1 MDDALPEWMD
11 DDAESV
17 RAEAASYREMSP
29 EQRLVLLAAACRA
42 AARMLRSR
50 PDAEDMLSHRDPL
63 PRSSQKA
70 LERLRREARRRR
82 RPGGVDDG

>member
-1 MDDALPEWMD
+1 MDDAWPEWVVD
-11 DDAESV
+11 DDESV
-17 RAEAASYREMSP
+17 RAEAAPYREMSP
-29 EQRLVLLAAACRA
+29 ERRLVLLAAACRA

-50 PDAEDMLSHRDPL
+50 PDAEDVLSHRDPL

-82 RPGGVDDG
+82 SGGDDNG